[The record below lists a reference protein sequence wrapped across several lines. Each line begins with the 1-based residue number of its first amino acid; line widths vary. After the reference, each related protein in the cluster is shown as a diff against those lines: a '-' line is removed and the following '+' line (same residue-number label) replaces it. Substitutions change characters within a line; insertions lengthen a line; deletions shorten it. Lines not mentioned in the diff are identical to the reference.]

1 MKNQQLSKENILKI
15 VNLYILNKNYHLLSQ
30 VLIHLDIHSIDKE
43 EIKEI
48 CITNNLIEPLIY
60 IYMNNEEENFF
71 YPIEKID
78 NVFLSAKEIE
88 FVSYDGCINKG
99 TVSAEMLQDSKQY
112 IGHKLMWYVNICLD
126 GERYPSKEK

>member
-15 VNLYILNKNYHLLSQ
+15 VNLYIKNKNYHLLSQ

-48 CITNNLIEPLIY
+48 CITNNLIDPLIY

-71 YPIEKID
+71 
-78 NVFLSAKEIE
+78 
-88 FVSYDGCINKG
+88 
-99 TVSAEMLQDSKQY
+99 
-112 IGHKLMWYVNICLD
+112 
-126 GERYPSKEK
+126 